1 MAPNMTFVHP
11 ETIRPAPWR
20 ATYIL
25 KPDLKLL
32 ERSIF
37 HMTMLFPILV
47 QKETSYIID
56 GFARWVAAQNLG
68 ETYGLQVPVLILDL
82 DDTDSMILHVEMN
95 RGRGSVVAKDLSNL
109 IQRCIRSEKYDYDSI
124 RERMNMTADEFD
136 ILADGS
142 LVKRKKMREHKYSKA
157 WVPVETSGLGEKP
170 SIERPKTPDK

>member
-1 MAPNMTFVHP
+1 MAPPIEYV
-11 ETIRPAPWR
+11 ELDTIRPAPWR

-32 ERSIF
+32 ERSIIGA
-37 HMTMLFPILV
+37 TVLYPLII
-47 QKETSYIID
+47 QTETRYIID
-56 GFARWVAAQNLG
+56 GFARWIVSQGIAD
-68 ETYGLQVPVLILDL
+68 EYGTSLPVRMMDL
-82 DDTDSMILHVEMN
+82 DDTDAMILHVEMN

-109 IQRCIRSEKYDYDSI
+109 VQRCIRSGKYEYDAI
-124 RERMNMTADEFD
+124 REKMNMTHDEFD

-142 LVKRKKMREHKYSKA
+142 LVKRKKMREHKYSNA